1 VPADLKKSWEV
12 KLGGKLTQPVMVDDR
27 VYVVSKDAHTVCAL
41 DAANGKTLWKYTAGG
56 RIDSP
61 PTVDQGRVWFGSADG
76 WVHCLRAEDGVMA
89 WRYLVAFADRQII
102 SYQQPE
108 SVWPVSGSVLVH
120 NNTVYGLAGRNL
132 FFDGG
137 LRLVR
142 LDSAT
147 GQKLSETVL
156 DELDPK
162 TGKNLQTLIV
172 RKSMPVANAD
182 ILSCDD
188 KYLYM
193 ATRVFDLE
201 GKRAGAEPV
210 SAGSKDG
217 QVEGTHLFCPTGLLD
232 DMWYHRSYYIY
243 GDTCHEGWAEYPWA
257 QTQYPCGRL
266 VAFDETRVYGFR
278 ADGLG
283 NILLPTPTYRLYAAD
298 KKIKTHGAPESPD
311 RRAAKKRKPGSAGGD
326 ENIAGGFKVHWQ
338 VPSPPLLVNAM
349 VVGGERLYVAG
360 PPDVADE
367 SKMLGFLPGADD
379 DANHQLKAQDEA
391 WRGKRGALLWVVA
404 AEDGK
409 KLAEYHLDS
418 LPVFDGMIAARGQL
432 FISTQDGRLLCMGR
446 K

>member
-1 VPADLKKSWEV
+1 V
-12 KLGGKLTQPVMVDDR
+12 Q
-27 VYVVSKDAHTVCAL
+27 
-41 DAANGKTLWKYTAGG
+41 
-56 RIDSP
+56 
-61 PTVDQGRVWFGSADG
+61 
-76 WVHCLRAEDGVMA
+76 
-89 WRYLVAFADRQII
+89 
-102 SYQQPE
+102 
-108 SVWPVSGSVLVH
+108 
-120 NNTVYGLAGRNL
+120 NNTVYALAGRNL

-137 LRLVR
+137 MRLVR

-156 DELDPK
+156 DELDPQ

-182 ILSCDD
+182 VLSCDG

-210 SAGSKDG
+210 SAGSKED

-232 DMWYHRSYYIY
+232 DLWFHRSYYIY
-243 GDTCHEGWAEYPWA
+243 GDTCHEGWSEYPWA

-283 NILLPTPTYRLYAAD
+283 NILLPTPIYRLYAAD
-298 KKIKTHGAPESPD
+298 KKNKIEGAPESAN
-311 RRAAKKRKPGSAGGD
+311 RRAGKKGKAGGAGDD

-338 VPSPPLLVNAM
+338 TLSPPLLVNAM
-349 VVGGERLYVAG
+349 AVGGERLFIAG
-360 PPDVADE
+360 PPDLADE

-379 DANHQLKAQDEA
+379 EINRQLKAQDEA

-404 AEDGK
+404 TEDGK

-446 K
+446 KW